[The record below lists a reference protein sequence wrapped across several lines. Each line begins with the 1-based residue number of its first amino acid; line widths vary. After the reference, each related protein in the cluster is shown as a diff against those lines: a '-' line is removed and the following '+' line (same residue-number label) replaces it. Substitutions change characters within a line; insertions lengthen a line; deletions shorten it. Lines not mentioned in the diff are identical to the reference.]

1 MHTRLLINTVLLLGT
16 FPLCAAPNVT
26 INCTGNGGPT
36 ADIKRGRSSS
46 VLELAQI
53 DDVAGL
59 GLKIYQLHQD
69 LPANATAVE
78 TPLDQFYFNAEGN
91 VNVRVDADVTT
102 ARQRV
107 NSYGYELIYQATGTP
122 YYGITPTGSSTG
134 GRGTTSI
141 ALYPMTT
148 DRVHGGGPSNWY
160 PIPSST
166 NRAPFGRKLATWM
179 KEVEVADGAMKSI
192 WVGTQEPTH
201 TLGFPG
207 GTATDTEKLTNVR
220 LYIDTWIETAKDMQ
234 AAGYKV
240 GGIQLNGSNADE
252 LTYAIGQ
259 FKTKGC
265 PFNYITIQQYKAE
278 LSNAAILDAARTGLT
293 SNGYATSK
301 KVLFNRYSVK
311 EDLWFKSSTGI
322 NLFLDGEKAVLD
334 QADLVY
340 GYCLEGPEW
349 NNNNL
354 REVMA
359 FLNAMP
365 TSRRP
370 VTLANGLRAFS
381 TTSSDSIHA
390 IVWNPGTSSVAVEI
404 QLNNSATSLDNNS
417 LAVRIG
423 SGTTTTTAA
432 ATWNGTTNK
441 ISGFSLPAN
450 SYALISLK

>member
-1 MHTRLLINTVLLLGT
+1 MHTRLLINAALLLGA
-16 FPLCAAPNVT
+16 FPMFAAPNVT

-46 VLELAQI
+46 VLELDQI
-53 DDVAGL
+53 NDVAGL
-59 GLKIYQLHQD
+59 GLKIYQLHHD
-69 LPANATAVE
+69 LPANATAAE
-78 TPLDQFYFNAEGN
+78 TPLDEFYLNAEGN
-91 VNVRVDADVTT
+91 SNVRVDADVTT
-102 ARQRV
+102 ARQPV

-122 YYGITPTGSSTG
+122 YYGITPSG
-134 GRGTTSI
+134 GITTT

-148 DRVHGGGPSNWY
+148 SRMHTGTANWY
-160 PIPSST
+160 PIPTSA

-179 KEVEVADGAMKSI
+179 KEVETADGSMTSI
-192 WVGTQEPTH
+192 WLGTQEPSH

-207 GTATDTEKLTNVR
+207 GTATDTEKPTNVR

-252 LTYAIGQ
+252 LIYAIGQ

-278 LSNAAILDAARTGLT
+278 LSNVAILDAARTGLT
-293 SNGYATSK
+293 DNGYATSK

-311 EDLWFKSSTGI
+311 ADDWHKSSAGI
-322 NLFLDGEKAVLD
+322 NLFLDGEKVVLD

-349 NNNNL
+349 NNNNV

-381 TTSSDSIHA
+381 TTSSDSVYTV
-390 IVWNPGTSSVAVEI
+390 VWNPGTSSVAVEI

-423 SGTTTTTAA
+423 SGTSTTTAA
-432 ATWNGTTNK
+432 ATWNGATNK